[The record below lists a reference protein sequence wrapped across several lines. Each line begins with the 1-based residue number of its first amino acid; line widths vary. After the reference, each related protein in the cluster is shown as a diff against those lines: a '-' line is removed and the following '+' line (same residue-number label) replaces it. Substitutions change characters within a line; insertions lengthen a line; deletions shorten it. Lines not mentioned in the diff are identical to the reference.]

1 MATILNLL
9 IVSLRP
15 YQLECIK
22 TTIEEFQKGYRRQA
36 VSLPVGSGKT
46 VIFANL
52 IKSLPAPNGISRKAL
67 VLAHREEL
75 LLQARNQITRFAPE
89 LSVAIEQGSSL
100 ADPNADVIVASV
112 PTLGRI
118 ISGTNRLQKFDP
130 QDFKCIIVD
139 EAHHSVTDTY
149 MRIMEHFGVL
159 DGRHPHIL
167 LWGCSA
173 TLSRYDEFALGDVYE
188 KVIYHKDIKSMIDE
202 GWLCPFETYQIITHT
217 DLSSVKKRDD
227 FDTAALSLAINTPM
241 RNDLVA
247 RTWKSVAFEEHGRK
261 STIVFA
267 LNIAHVN
274 GLCEAFEKIGV
285 PSAAITSLTEP
296 SDREVILTKF
306 RKGEIPVLVNC
317 AVLTEGTDLPVT
329 DCILMTRPTCN
340 PNLYIQMVG
349 RGLRKHPE
357 KSYCLVLDVI
367 DRQKTGERTLVTFP
381 SLLAHKSY
389 DESASSEVSTE
400 EATGSQVKVQAEIVP
415 DNVNIE
421 VRYFNPVSFRPS
433 TTLSWITVSQNQF
446 LLSSKTTNY
455 LLTIKDQSSLICD
468 ITEYAM
474 PAGKDFSVIPVVED
488 QPIQEAFQFFYQ
500 FLRDRKQYYE
510 FLSYTPWR
518 RICPPTQMQIK
529 MLARIMSSV
538 PSPDTQAFQMVYRW
552 TVGKASSVISKYLF
566 MTKVLQTH
574 PRSWDDLIEGIKNY

>member
-1 MATILNLL
+1 M
-9 IVSLRP
+9 V
-15 YQLECIK
+15 
-22 TTIEEFQKGYRRQA
+22 
-36 VSLPVGSGKT
+36 
-46 VIFANL
+46 FANL
-52 IKSLPAPNGISRKAL
+52 IKSFPAPNDISRKAL

-89 LSVAIEQGSSL
+89 LTVAIEQGSSL
-100 ADPNADVIVASV
+100 ADPSADVIVASV

-118 ISGTNRLQKFDP
+118 LSGTNRLQKFDP
-130 QDFKCIIVD
+130 QQFKCIIVD

-149 MRIMEHFGVL
+149 MRIMDHFGVL

-173 TLSRYDEFALGDVYE
+173 TLSRFDELALGDVYE

-227 FDTAALSLAINTPM
+227 FDTTALSLAINTPM

-247 RTWKSVAFEEHGRK
+247 RTWKSVAYEEHGRR

-267 LNIAHVN
+267 LNIAHVT
-274 GLCEAFEKIGV
+274 GLCEAFERIGIQA
-285 PSAAITSLTEP
+285 AAITSLTEQE
-296 SDREVILTKF
+296 DRENILARF
-306 RKGEIPVLVNC
+306 RQGQVPVLVNC

-349 RGLRKHPE
+349 RGLRKHPD

-367 DRQKTGERTLVTFP
+367 DRQKTGERTLITLP

-389 DESASSEVSTE
+389 DSSASSESLE
-400 EATGSQVKVQAEIVP
+400 DEATEAQVRVQPEIQP
-415 DNVNIE
+415 ENVSIE

-455 LLTIKDQSSLICD
+455 LMTINDQSTLACNIE
-468 ITEYAM
+468 EYVM
-474 PAGKDFSVIPVVED
+474 PAGQDFKIVPIVED
-488 QPIQEAFQFFYQ
+488 RPVQEASQFFYQ

-518 RICPPTQMQIK
+518 RICPPSQMQIK
-529 MLARIMSSV
+529 MLARIMSMV
-538 PSPDTQAFQMVYRW
+538 PSPDTHAFQMVYKW

-566 MTKVLQTH
+566 MTKVLRVH
-574 PRSWDDLIEGIKNY
+574 PQSWDDLIEGIKNY